1 MSGMSDVRLVLRSQE
16 LMIEHERVVTVS
28 SVRGCAPA
36 FGRMAL
42 FWHRLRTRKTLLELT
57 PEQLRDVGL
66 SPDQAREE
74 GMKPFWRS

>member
-1 MSGMSDVRLVLRSQE
+1 MNGMSDVRLVLRSQE
-16 LMIEHERVVTVS
+16 LVIEHERVVKAS
-28 SVRGCAPA
+28 SARGSAPA
-36 FGRMAL
+36 FGSMGL

-74 GMKPFWRS
+74 GLKPFWRP